1 MNSPTAPG
9 TIRRLQVRDEE
20 QLFALF
26 KAFAA
31 HEEITRYFHPHPF
44 DRVTASEIAGYSGSD
59 MYFGF
64 FWDGEL
70 VGYAMLRGWDEGYE
84 VPAFGVAVA
93 PGHEGRGV
101 GRELLRASL
110 EETRARGA
118 RKIILKVHNANERAL
133 RWYLA
138 CGFKK
143 TRTADDGQIVLELEL
158 TST

>member
-1 MNSPTAPG
+1 MNSPTARG
-9 TIRRLQVRDEE
+9 TIRRLQAKDEE

-26 KAFAA
+26 NAFAA
-31 HEEITRYFHPHPF
+31 HEGTTRYFHPHPF
-44 DRVTASEIAGYSGSD
+44 DRVTASEIARYSGSD
-59 MYFGF
+59 MYLGF

-101 GRELLRASL
+101 GRELLRAGL

-118 RKIILKVHNANERAL
+118 RKMILKVHKANERAL

-143 TRTADDGQIVLELEL
+143 TRTADDGQVILELEL
-158 TST
+158 TPT